1 MKKSLF
7 SALVFMIGI
16 WLIVFQVPGV
26 SYSDLLADT
35 GGSVVDTASAKPPYR
50 STGFPQVVVVSGTNY
65 EMGVQYGRETAPAI
79 FHNVAIFKS
88 KLYDAYGSETVTKD
102 MQVWDYYIRKF
113 DPTLVDWIR
122 GISRGCLS
130 KRFNVSYL
138 DLVLLMVY
146 PTELWARPSDPY
158 PPETHMR
165 AQKKGTSLGTS
176 EEETAFHSCNSFAA
190 TGSATPNGKP
200 IHGITTMVSAEGMD
214 NAILIAFP
222 NDGASFVSQTWPGR
236 VNGNAGMNSDGFAWS
251 MTAIL
256 IDKPAWGLTEV
267 YFHYL
272 AQLAKSPEEAVNY
285 IKSTPFGGVAG
296 GFVMSDAKGNVSV
309 FEVAPDRNDHYNL
322 RVPGDVGEPGPWVVQ
337 TNHLVAPSLQ
347 ADNPFWLTFIGTYP
361 RYDTV
366 FQFLTEA
373 APNSVDFS
381 FAKNMFASDDWYDA
395 VAKQWHYNDP
405 GALGISNNHTSVSQS
420 IFFPADLI
428 AYLQTGTPSGNGLP
442 AYATGEYVRIKLAK
456 DPKKVTDQA
465 DADALAFY
473 WDATEFFEHDL
484 NANAPYLT
492 ASLAQTVMDNL
503 DEAFSAYSLGMDR
516 AAFAY
521 LETNVNKQLALYGEA
536 LTYYAK
542 AQLYS
547 QMAKTMLLRA
557 KGSQ

>member
-1 MKKSLF
+1 MKKSMF
-7 SALVFMIGI
+7 SVLVLMVGL
-16 WLIVFQVPGV
+16 WLMVFQVPSV
-26 SYSDLLADT
+26 SY
-35 GGSVVDTASAKPPYR
+35 TASAQLPYM

-65 EMGVQYGRETAPAI
+65 DMGVQYGRQTAAAI

-88 KLYDAYGSETVTKD
+88 KLYDAYGSETVKKD
-102 MQVWDYYIRKF
+102 MQVWDYYIRKY

-122 GISRGCLS
+122 GISAGCRS
-130 KRFNVSYL
+130 KRVNVSYL

-146 PTELWARPSDPY
+146 PTELWARPSDSY
-158 PPETHMR
+158 PKETHVQK
-165 AQKKGTSLGTS
+165 QKKGISLNTSREGT
-176 EEETAFHSCNSFAA
+176 EYHSCNSFAA
-190 TGSATPNGKP
+190 TGSATPDGKP

-214 NAILIAFP
+214 NIILIAFP
-222 NDGASFVSQTWPGR
+222 KDGASFVSQTWPGR
-236 VNGNAGMNSDGFAWS
+236 VNGNAAMNSNGFAWN

-272 AQLAKSPEEAVNY
+272 AQLAKSPDEAVNY
-285 IKSTPFGGVAG
+285 IQSTPFGGVAG
-296 GFVMSDAKGNVSV
+296 GFLMSDAQGNVSV
-309 FEVAPDRNDHYNL
+309 LEVAPDRSDHYNL
-322 RVPGDVGEPGPWVVQ
+322 RVPGDEGETGPWVVQ
-337 TNHLVAPSLQ
+337 TNHLVDPSLQ
-347 ADNPFWLTFIGTYP
+347 AYNPFWLIFIGTYP

-395 VAKQWHYNDP
+395 VAKQWHHNEP
-405 GALGISNNHTSVSQS
+405 GGPGISNDHTSVSQS
-420 IFFPADLI
+420 IFFPADLT

-442 AYATGEYVRIKLAK
+442 AYATGEYVKIKLAK
-456 DPKKVTDQA
+456 DPKEVTDQA

-473 WDATEFFEHDL
+473 WDATDLFEYDL
-484 NANAPYLT
+484 NAKAPYLT
-492 ASLAQTVMDNL
+492 DSLVQIVTERL

-521 LETNVNKQLALYGEA
+521 LETDPQKQLDLWASA

-542 AQLYS
+542 AQLYA
-547 QMAKTMLLRA
+547 QMAKTLLLRA
-557 KGSQ
+557 SGQ

>member
-1 MKKSLF
+1 MKKSMF
-7 SALVFMIGI
+7 SVLVLMVGL
-16 WLIVFQVPGV
+16 WLMVFQVPSV
-26 SYSDLLADT
+26 SY
-35 GGSVVDTASAKPPYR
+35 TASAQLPYM

-65 EMGVQYGRETAPAI
+65 EMGVQYGRQTAAAI

-88 KLYDAYGSETVTKD
+88 KLYDAYGSETVKKD
-102 MQVWDYYIRKF
+102 MQVWDYYIRKY

-122 GISRGCLS
+122 GISAGCRS

-146 PTELWARPSDPY
+146 PTELWARPSDSY
-158 PPETHMR
+158 PKETHVQK
-165 AQKKGTSLGTS
+165 QKKGISLNTSREGT
-176 EEETAFHSCNSFAA
+176 EYHSCNSFAA
-190 TGSATPNGKP
+190 TGSATPDGKP

-214 NAILIAFP
+214 NIILIAFP
-222 NDGASFVSQTWPGR
+222 KDGASFVSQTWPGR
-236 VNGNAGMNSDGFAWS
+236 VNGNAAMNSNGFAWN

-272 AQLAKSPEEAVNY
+272 AQLAKSPDEAVNY
-285 IKSTPFGGVAG
+285 IQSTPFGGVAG
-296 GFVMSDAKGNVSV
+296 GFLMSDAQGNVSV

-322 RVPGDVGEPGPWVVQ
+322 RVPGDEGETGPWVVQ
-337 TNHLVAPSLQ
+337 TNHLVDPSLQ
-347 ADNPFWLTFIGTYP
+347 AYNPFWLIFIGTYP

-395 VAKQWHYNDP
+395 VAKQWHYNEP
-405 GALGISNNHTSVSQS
+405 GGPGISNDHTSVSQS
-420 IFFPADLI
+420 IFFPADRI

-442 AYATGEYVRIKLAK
+442 AYATGEYVKIKLAT
-456 DPKKVTDQA
+456 DPKTVTDKA
-465 DADALAFY
+465 DEYALAFY
-473 WDATEFFEHDL
+473 WDAVELFEHDF

-492 ASLAQTVMDNL
+492 SSLAQTVMDKL

-521 LETNVNKQLALYGEA
+521 LETDVNKQLALYSEA

-547 QMAKTMLLRA
+547 QMAKSLLLRA
-557 KGSQ
+557 SGL